1 MGLDVIKTIQTPT
14 PVDIGL
20 IKSID
25 DTCHDDNHHRCM
37 SLSVIRTIKITQ
49 SHKDKDD
56 STRMDRVTRNR
67 GIYRDKR

>member
-1 MGLDVIKTIQTPT
+1 MGIDVIKTIQTLT

-25 DTCHDDNHHRCM
+25 NTCHDDN
-37 SLSVIRTIKITQ
+37 LSAIRTIKIKQ

-56 STRMDRVTRNR
+56 LMRMDRVTRNKR
-67 GIYRDKR
+67 IYRDKR